1 MPRNHLGAVI
11 LKVKSAVFIKPEI
24 SLFRLPTFLI
34 NYKNGKQEVMQLK
47 VKNEEAIAFN
57 YCSIK

>member
-1 MPRNHLGAVI
+1 MYNSACLHAEKSSWSSNI

-34 NYKNGKQEVMQLK
+34 NYKNGKQEFMQLM
-47 VKNEEAIAFN
+47 A
-57 YCSIK
+57 